1 MSLASSSDYTI
12 PSIIPARASDWLFV
26 SGLSNSIMAGSGSN
40 PNSERVQPSASPSRC
55 DDSFTGAGFQIL
67 VIEDNSGDVY
77 MVREVIKAAGLKA
90 EICVVTDGEQA
101 TRFFDERDLDSSKPC
116 PDAIIL
122 DINLPKKS
130 GGEILR
136 HIRRSVR
143 CYATPVLIVSTSGSE
158 KDRADVMNHG
168 ANAYFHKPSE
178 YDEYLKLGPIL
189 RGLLPGEA
197 RL

>member
-1 MSLASSSDYTI
+1 
-12 PSIIPARASDWLFV
+12 
-26 SGLSNSIMAGSGSN
+26 
-40 PNSERVQPSASPSRC
+40 
-55 DDSFTGAGFQIL
+55 

-130 GGEILR
+130 GSEILR

-189 RGLLPGEA
+189 RGLLPGKA